1 MFGERLRKLRGD
13 RSQKEIATALGIPPT
28 TLSTLENQE
37 TVPRGEVVQKLATYF
52 KVPIDY
58 FYSSSAPTPRI
69 SEAAQAA
76 ALEWLD
82 GIRQPTKGKNTIAT
96 QSNVELD
103 EKTKE
108 RIAERL
114 RQKRAKISNRD

>member
-1 MFGERLRKLRGD
+1 MFGDRLRKLRGD
-13 RSQKEIATALGIPPT
+13 RSQKVIATALGIPPT
-28 TLSTLENQE
+28 TLSTLENQR
-37 TVPRGEVVQKLATYF
+37 TVPRGEVVQKLAEYF

-58 FYSSSAPTPRI
+58 FYGSSSPRTRI
-69 SEAAQAA
+69 SETAKAA

-82 GIRQPTKGKNTIAT
+82 DIRQPAKGKNTIAT
-96 QSNVELD
+96 QANVQLD

-114 RQKRAKISNRD
+114 RERRAQTSNSD